1 MATAAKSYNLSVVV
15 EAIDKIT
22 GPLKK
27 VTSAIGS
34 VGSRFKG
41 LGAGLRN
48 IGDQAGLP
56 IFVNALAKVVDAGSG
71 VFDALASV
79 AKGAAAAAT
88 AVGLSTAAVLALV
101 KGYADATGAI
111 GDAAERTGASRERI
125 QELGFAAKLSGS
137 SAETLE
143 GALLKM
149 NIAVGNATKGS
160 KELKEMFAGLK
171 ISLKNTDGSLK
182 STDQLFDLFVNRI
195 SRIKDPALQAK
206 AAVTIFGKSATELLP
221 LIRSGNKGIAEMAA
235 EARRLGV
242 VLSDDAVHAGEDF
255 GDTLDKI
262 EFAVTGATNTILKAL
277 IPSLDKLGNQLIETI
292 VKYRPQIEAFA
303 AEFAKNLPR
312 YIDEAT
318 EMILKLKDSLAFLGD
333 FILWVSDNLGVFKT
347 GLAVVTGVVIA
358 TVLPAII
365 TLTTAIWSLGAA
377 ILATPIGWILL
388 AAAALVTAAV
398 LIYKNW
404 DQFSA
409 FFIEK
414 FEEVKKAFSEGFVKG
429 LWRAWKEFNPISL
442 IIEGLNNMVKFATGI
457 DIAGILKE
465 KLGIATEVNV
475 EAKGGANSAEGG
487 GNPNYTAV
495 PEGGPIAAGLADA
508 KAKITLDFKNMPAGV
523 AVDTAAGQGVK
534 VQTNQG
540 YSMMPAAGS

>member
-1 MATAAKSYNLSVVV
+1 MATASKSYNLSVVV

-27 VTSAIGS
+27 VTSAVGA

-41 LGAGLRN
+41 LGAGLQN
-48 IGDQAGLP
+48 LGDQAGLP
-56 IFVNALAKVVDAGSG
+56 VFINALSKVVDAGSG
-71 VFDALASV
+71 VFSALAAV
-79 AKGAAAAAT
+79 AKGAAAAAA
-88 AVGLSTAAVLALV
+88 AVGLSTAAVLSLV
-101 KGYADATGAI
+101 KAYADATGAI

-160 KELKEMFAGLK
+160 KELKDMFSGLQ

-262 EFAVTGATNTILKAL
+262 QFAITGASNTILKAL
-277 IPSLDKLGNQLIETI
+277 VPSLDKLGNQLIETI

-303 AEFAKNLPR
+303 AAFAENLPR
-312 YIDEAT
+312 YIEEAT
-318 EMILKLKDSLAFLGD
+318 QMFFELKDSLKFLGD

-365 TLTTAIWSLGAA
+365 ELTTAVWALGTA
-377 ILATPIGWILL
+377 ILATPVGWILL
-388 AAAALVTAAV
+388 AAAALVAAAV

-404 DQFSA
+404 DQFAS
-409 FFIEK
+409 FFIDK
-414 FEEVKKAFSEGFVKG
+414 FEAVKKAFGEGFVKG
-429 LWRAWKEFNPISL
+429 LWKVWEEFNPVNLILDALNSL
-442 IIEGLNNMVKFATGI
+442 VKFATGI
-457 DIAGILKE
+457 DIGGILKE
-465 KLGIATEVNV
+465 KLGIATEVSV
-475 EAKGGANSAEGG
+475 EAKGGANPAAGG

-495 PEGGPIAAGLADA
+495 PEGGPIAAGLANA
-508 KAKITLDFKNMPAGV
+508 KANITLDFKNMPTGV
-523 AVDTAAGQGVK
+523 AVDTTAGQGVK

-540 YSMMPAAGS
+540 YSMMPVGP